1 MGIMPL
7 PRAFGPALAA
17 LLSALLVTAHGSL
30 HAPSNQRHLH
40 RGAFLTVQS
49 THAASGGEMRAEMQ
63 MELEA
68 WHDALLD
75 AEEVD
80 KLAGSLLTDAALK
93 QVADPV
99 NEKLKSTANKTA
111 IKGELSLLKQL
122 YARLKRGIVNSKKQE
137 NKDKERQQQTLKVL
151 QDRLTTAE
159 KDLAA
164 AKKAPK
170 TSEFRM
176 GLLTDRVKSLKQSL
190 TYWKEEREDSH
201 VEFHSALKTTH
212 GLMDRVKTAV
222 TVYETALAGKSVKSD
237 TLASL
242 GKMPTPAQALTQLQA
257 GLKECR
263 KRASAVAQHKD

>member
-1 MGIMPL
+1 MPL
-7 PRAFGPALAA
+7 SRAFLPALAT
-17 LLSALLVTAHGSL
+17 LLSSVLVHASL
-30 HAPSNQRHLH
+30 HAPANQRHLH

-49 THAASGGEMRAEMQ
+49 THAASGGEMRAELQ
-63 MELEA
+63 MELET

-75 AEEVD
+75 AEEVNRV
-80 KLAGSLLTDAALK
+80 AGSLLTDAALQK
-93 QVADPV
+93 VGLPTSQ
-99 NEKLKSTANKTA
+99 KLKKTANQTA
-111 IKGELSLLKQL
+111 LKGELSLLKQL

-137 NKDKERQQQTLKVL
+137 SKDKERQQQTLKVL
-151 QDRLTTAE
+151 QDRFAAAE

-164 AKKAPK
+164 AKKNPK

-176 GLLTDRVKSLKQSL
+176 SLLTHRVEELKTSLS
-190 TYWKEEREDSH
+190 YWKEERETSH

-222 TVYETALAGKSVKSD
+222 SVYEDALAGKSVKSS

-242 GKMPTPAQALTQLQA
+242 GTMPTPAQALTQLQA

-263 KRASAVAQHKD
+263 KRSASVVQHSD

>member
-1 MGIMPL
+1 MPVSRIL
-7 PRAFGPALAA
+7 WVAVAA
-17 LLSALLVTAHGSL
+17 VLSAPLLPVHASL
-30 HAPSNQRHLH
+30 HAPTNQRHLH

-75 AEEVD
+75 AEQVNKE
-80 KLAGSLLTDAALK
+80 AGSLLTDAALQ
-93 QVADPV
+93 QVASPAS
-99 NEKLKSTANKTA
+99 EKLKKTANKTA
-111 IKGELSLLKQL
+111 LNGELSLLKQL

-137 NKDKERQQQTLKVL
+137 DKDKERQQQTLKVL
-151 QDRLTTAE
+151 QDRLASAE

-164 AKKAPK
+164 AKKDKK
-170 TSEFRM
+170 TTEFRM
-176 GLLTDRVKSLKQSL
+176 SLLTHRVESLKTSAM
-190 TYWKEEREDSH
+190 YWKEERETSH

-222 TVYETALAGKSVKSD
+222 TVYEDALAGKSVKSA

-242 GKMPTPAQALTQLQA
+242 GKLPTPAQALTQLQA
-257 GLKECR
+257 GLKDCQ
-263 KRASAVAQHKD
+263 KRVSSVAQHSA